1 METPTQAC
9 REKIRLMDEY
19 DRTTAEFSR
28 TVAVLNKHQGVLLK
42 NNCQAILATCDRTRL
57 DS

>member
-1 METPTQAC
+1 METPTQSC

-28 TVAVLNKHQGVLLK
+28 TVAVLNKHQGVGDMPFQVKPGLLG
-42 NNCQAILATCDRTRL
+42 I
-57 DS
+57 